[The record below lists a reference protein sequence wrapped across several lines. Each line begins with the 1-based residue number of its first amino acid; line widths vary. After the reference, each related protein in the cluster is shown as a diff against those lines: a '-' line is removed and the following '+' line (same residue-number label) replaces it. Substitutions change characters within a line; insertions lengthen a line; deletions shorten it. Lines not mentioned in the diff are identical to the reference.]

1 MQLPSLISAI
11 KDAEVFLERASALV
25 EAHRAANGGLP
36 LDMTPNELDVRN
48 EEILDVSAASIDLS
62 MALAQLR
69 ARH

>member
-36 LDMTPNELDVRN
+36 IDMTPDELDVRT

-62 MALAQLR
+62 MTLALLR
-69 ARH
+69 AKH